1 MAVEFQQPAR
11 LQWQTTVVDPAGRT
25 RAVVVTSDAGR
36 VAVAPPPGEG
46 FSMNTDE
53 ADYFAA
59 SILAA
64 ASRARREA
72 SPTNN

>member
-1 MAVEFQQPAR
+1 MAVETQQPPR
-11 LQWQTTVVDPAGRT
+11 LQWETTVEDPAGRV
-25 RAVVVTSDAGR
+25 RAVVVTTERGR
-36 VAVAPPPGEG
+36 VGVAPPPGEG

-64 ASRARREA
+64 ANRARRDK
-72 SPTNN
+72 N

>member
-1 MAVEFQQPAR
+1 MAVEIQQPTR
-11 LQWQTTVVDPAGRT
+11 LQWQTTAKDPAGRT

-64 ASRARREA
+64 ASRARRDA
-72 SPTNN
+72 FPADI

>member
-1 MAVEFQQPAR
+1 MAVEIQQPTR
-11 LQWQTTVVDPAGRT
+11 LQWQTTVEDPAGRT
-25 RAVVVTSDAGR
+25 RAVVVTSDGGR

-64 ASRARREA
+64 ANRARRDTSA
-72 SPTNN
+72 SDN